1 MTDLDLVEALLAILT
16 EVGGYTTPE
25 QQDVLAEARWRVAHA
40 GPSDGV
46 PR

>member
-1 MTDLDLVEALLAILT
+1 MTDLELVEALLTLLT
-16 EVGGYTTPE
+16 EVGGYMTPE
-25 QQDVLAEARWRVAHA
+25 QQDVLAEARWRVATA